1 VAAEQTVT
9 WPPPWLETSS
19 QSAGKPPASGP
30 LAWPP
35 PWLEA
40 PGQTTAE
47 PGQTTAEPEQT
58 TAEPEQTTAEP
69 EQTTAEPEQTTA
81 EPEQTAAELPADRE
95 LSPGRDHTP
104 APEPQKVA
112 ELREHVVELLERSD
126 EQERRSRARLREQG
140 TPDNQ
145 PVEGSAVNRLLAS
158 EEQAILDLIDT
169 WAPLDRSYRKLAYRG
184 SYTGSVFVSPSTLQR
199 VALKHQVTVPGE
211 PPRPPRRKL
220 VFPEVPWEPNRIW
233 MWEASLFPAVGRVA
247 YAIVD
252 VVTRYWVA
260 YLLASEQVPVELP
273 FALAREEQGLHNG
286 GGTPGSDS
294 GPILVAWSDDDAET
308 IAAGTPTATAYMESF
323 FGLLKGEWPRLTLPS
338 DPDAL
343 DQELARVRDE
353 YNTVRLHAGVGY
365 VTPSD
370 EHNGRG
376 PQIRRARD
384 DGLRRARAE
393 RIKQN
398 RMLDQ

>member
-1 VAAEQTVT
+1 MAAEQTVT

-19 QSAGKPPASGP
+19 QSAGEPPAGGP

-40 PGQTTAE
+40 
-47 PGQTTAEPEQT
+47 PEQT

-69 EQTTAEPEQTTA
+69 EQTT
-81 EPEQTAAELPADRE
+81 AELPADRE

-145 PVEGSAVNRLLAS
+145 PVEGGAVNRLLAS

-184 SYTGSVFVSPSTLQR
+184 SYNGSVFVSPSTLQR

-220 VFPEVPWEPNRIW
+220 VFPEVPWERNRIW
-233 MWEASLFPAVGRVA
+233 MWEASLFPASGRVA

-252 VVTRYWVA
+252 VVTRYWIA
-260 YLLASEQVPVELP
+260 YLLASEQSRAQVQLL
-273 FALAREEQGLHNG
+273 FTSALEERCLDNR

-294 GPILVAWSDDDAET
+294 RPILVGWRDNGAEM
-308 IAAGTPTATAYMESF
+308 IAEGTPTATAYVESH
-323 FGLLKGEWPRLTLPS
+323 FGLLEGEWPRLTLPS
-338 DPDAL
+338 DPDTL
-343 DQELARVRDE
+343 DQELARVRGE
-353 YNTVRLHAGVGY
+353 YNTVRLHAAIGY

-370 EHNGRG
+370 EHHGSG
-376 PQIRRARD
+376 AQIRRARV
-384 DGLRRARAE
+384 DGLTRARAE
-393 RIKQN
+393 RIKHN
-398 RMLDQ
+398 RRLYQ